1 MNAVSAENRARKV
14 AVVTGGAGAMGFAIA
29 RRLHETGMTVLMLDK
44 DSRVEELAAELG
56 GAAKTAKGFQ
66 VDLSSREQVEQFV
79 AQAIG
84 EFGPCDVLV
93 NNAGINLDNPDGS
106 KMFTE
111 NIDNDSW
118 DLMLNVNL
126 RAPFVLVRGFI
137 QGMKERGW
145 GRIVNIASRAGRTYV
160 PASNAHYSASKAG
173 LIGMTRMIAGEGGPF
188 GITANCVAPGRVTSP
203 LADRQSPEIIAQSL
217 KAIPLARV
225 GTPQEIAET
234 VAFLCSDGAAYIT
247 GVTVD
252 VNGGAFMG

>member
-1 MNAVSAENRARKV
+1 MNAGSAVNRAPKT

-29 RRLHETGMTVLMLDK
+29 KRLHETGMTVLLLDK

-56 GAAKTAKGFQ
+56 GATKSSRGFQ
-66 VDLSSREQVEQFV
+66 VDLSSREQVEQFI
-79 AQAIG
+79 ATAIT

-111 NIDNDSW
+111 DIDNASW
-118 DLMLNVNL
+118 DLMMNVNL
-126 RAPFVLVRGFI
+126 RAPFLLCRGFI

-145 GRIVNIASRAGRTYV
+145 GRIVNIASRAGRTYI

-173 LIGMTRMIAGEGGPF
+173 LIGMTRMLAGECGPF
-188 GITANCVAPGRVTSP
+188 GITANCVAPGRITSP
-203 LADRQSPEIIAQSL
+203 LADRQSPEIIAESM
-217 KAIPLARV
+217 KNIPLGRV